1 MTIVMYFYERLL
13 RLSTITVTDT
23 IKILSIITFYSG
35 LISVI
40 SYFVL
45 LSLSINLFQIL
56 SEQKANH
63 SVAIHEFDVECE
75 LLARLNHPNVASI
88 LGGGIIPR

>member
-1 MTIVMYFYERLL
+1 M
-13 RLSTITVTDT
+13 VTDE
-23 IKILSIITFYSG
+23 IKIFSIITNLCHLLFCNPLSII
-35 LISVI
+35 
-40 SYFVL
+40 
-45 LSLSINLFQIL
+45 LSQIL